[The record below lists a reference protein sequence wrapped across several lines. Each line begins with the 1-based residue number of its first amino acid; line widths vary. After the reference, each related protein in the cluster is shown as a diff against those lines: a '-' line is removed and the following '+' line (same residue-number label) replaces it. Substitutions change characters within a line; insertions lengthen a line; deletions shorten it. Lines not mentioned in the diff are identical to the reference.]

1 MKPLQSAVNIY
12 WHDTLDSTNSEVRR
26 QISTLDNLSITAAI
40 CQTAGR
46 GRGGHRWSAK
56 AGENLTF
63 SILLK
68 FGVEPL
74 ETLLVRDSI
83 LITQAATVALKHY
96 FTEKGLRPR
105 IKWPNDIWIG
115 DRKICGILIEN
126 ILDADKVAASI
137 VGIGINLN
145 QTEFDPALPNPTSL
159 ALQCGASFDIKEELE
174 RFAAHFADACMLMNS
189 LDGRNALAEEFSE
202 SMFYLEKDRQDALD
216 AAIARYESM
225 L

>member
-1 MKPLQSAVNIY
+1 MCRADDFDRDAKGGEPSEELGAHCDIDMGKKVLIIHRHDHYVLAEAVN
-12 WHDTLDSTNSEVRR
+12 N
-26 QISTLDNLSITAAI
+26 
-40 CQTAGR
+40 
-46 GRGGHRWSAK
+46 
-56 AGENLTF
+56 
-63 SILLK
+63 
-68 FGVEPL
+68 
-74 ETLLVRDSI
+74 
-83 LITQAATVALKHY
+83 
-96 FTEKGLRPR
+96 
-105 IKWPNDIWIG
+105 
-115 DRKICGILIEN
+115 
-126 ILDADKVAASI
+126 DADKVAASI

-159 ALQCGASFDIKEELE
+159 ALQCGASFDVKEELE